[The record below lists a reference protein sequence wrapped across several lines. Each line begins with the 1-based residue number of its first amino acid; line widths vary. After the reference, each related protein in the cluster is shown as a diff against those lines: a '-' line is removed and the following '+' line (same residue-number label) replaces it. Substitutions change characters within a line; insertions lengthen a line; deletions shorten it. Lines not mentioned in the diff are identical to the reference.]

1 MRTLIGCPHGFCQL
15 LSGCGK
21 RWAASFW
28 NKLNRTQTGRA
39 PGHKELTS
47 RRAATHDAA
56 ARGPIPRSA
65 ELTAMLHAAGT
76 MTTKTNNLWD
86 ATPESI
92 QTPRLIEVGMYAQP
106 TKHLR
111 AVPLGQA

>member
-1 MRTLIGCPHGFCQL
+1 
-15 LSGCGK
+15 
-21 RWAASFW
+21 
-28 NKLNRTQTGRA
+28 
-39 PGHKELTS
+39 
-47 RRAATHDAA
+47 
-56 ARGPIPRSA
+56 
-65 ELTAMLHAAGT
+65 MLHAAGT